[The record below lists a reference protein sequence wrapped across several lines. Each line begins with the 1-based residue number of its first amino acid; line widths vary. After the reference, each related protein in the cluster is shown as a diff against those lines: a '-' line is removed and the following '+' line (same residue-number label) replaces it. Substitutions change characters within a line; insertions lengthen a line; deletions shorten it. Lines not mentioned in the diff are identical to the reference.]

1 MKKDI
6 LKELENISKNFD
18 LTSIC
23 NPKTQAETVVND
35 DDMEGSQEKS
45 KEPTEE
51 SKSNRGSNKSL
62 GLADQ
67 YNIGSFVEL

>member
-1 MKKDI
+1 MKSEKILAEFKVDVPEQFDALKEANKVMKKDI

-35 DDMEGSQEKS
+35 DDMEGS
-45 KEPTEE
+45 
-51 SKSNRGSNKSL
+51 
-62 GLADQ
+62 
-67 YNIGSFVEL
+67 

>member
-35 DDMEGSQEKS
+35 DDMEGS
-45 KEPTEE
+45 
-51 SKSNRGSNKSL
+51 
-62 GLADQ
+62 
-67 YNIGSFVEL
+67 